1 MQEHFGGG
9 LLGRHLARCGI
20 VPENN
25 AEPIPHS
32 LNFGYFVAGIPE
44 VRRKTWSPYERDRPV
59 SKWLHYLINVRGAV
73 SGDSGK
79 SLKSRHSNWG
89 KQGAGSQEE
98 EGMECLEAGDA
109 L

>member
-1 MQEHFGGG
+1 M
-9 LLGRHLARCGI
+9 
-20 VPENN
+20 
-25 AEPIPHS
+25 
-32 LNFGYFVAGIPE
+32 
-44 VRRKTWSPYERDRPV
+44 

-79 SLKSRHSNWG
+79 SEKSRHSNWG
-89 KQGAGSQEE
+89 KRGAGSQEE